1 VLKLY
6 FVFYML
12 CLVSKLLR
20 SKKVESRR
28 QVSCLI
34 FGEKG
39 LLNPPFIIPNRIFL
53 KTAHNMDVNNLIE
66 PKILKRFRVHK
77 IIGKGA
83 YGVVFG
89 VIDKKS
95 KTVWAIKKNFDCFRC
110 KNDAQRTYREVSYLI
125 AMRGHEN
132 IVELGEIYSAI
143 NERDIYMQFARMPTD
158 LHVVIRSNLT
168 LLTAVH
174 MQFIIYQILK
184 ALKYIH
190 SAGLVHR
197 DIKPSN
203 ILIDDHANV
212 KICDFGL
219 CRSIEGSE
227 GKHLTDYVQHN
238 ILVELI
244 YGLLHVSLA
253 K

>member
-1 VLKLY
+1 
-6 FVFYML
+6 
-12 CLVSKLLR
+12 
-20 SKKVESRR
+20 
-28 QVSCLI
+28 
-34 FGEKG
+34 
-39 LLNPPFIIPNRIFL
+39 
-53 KTAHNMDVNNLIE
+53 MDVNNLIE